1 MSYTDMKKHH
11 VPNVFVKMYLVKMF
25 KFCLTASGFPFLCFL
40 ALSKPSFQWHDHR
53 QNETNLSGRFPI
65 KISKCWNISALVK
78 LHFCAHIF
86 VTRFIT
92 ECCSWVFF
100 GIFHT
105 QRAVIAQDPIFW
117 APHSWKD
124 LRDLSIRVWYSAVP
138 SVSIQCLAPERNLWC
153 QIKHQ
158 SFLGSAGVLRWISC
172 CLARQGQDA
181 HTAQQE
187 MMRRGMQQRA
197 SSLRGPLLGPQAVRW
212 AGKSISILLN
222 RDTWL
227 TPSNQQGMA
236 EHHLGTLA
244 VHNYLSGLSSVE
256 KKAQTSENL
265 TWNVT

>member
-1 MSYTDMKKHH
+1 MLEYFS
-11 VPNVFVKMYLVKMF
+11 
-25 KFCLTASGFPFLCFL
+25 SGETTLLCTHICYKIHNWELQLSFLWD
-40 ALSKPSFQWHDHR
+40 LS
-53 QNETNLSGRFPI
+53 
-65 KISKCWNISALVK
+65 
-78 LHFCAHIF
+78 
-86 VTRFIT
+86 
-92 ECCSWVFF
+92 
-100 GIFHT
+100 HT

-124 LRDLSIRVWYSAVP
+124 FRDLSIRVWYSAVP

-153 QIKHQ
+153 QIKNQ
-158 SFLGSAGVLRWISC
+158 SFLGSAGGSRWISL
-172 CLARQGQDA
+172 CLACQGQDA
-181 HTAQQE
+181 RAAQQE

-222 RDTWL
+222 QDTWL

-244 VHNYLSGLSSVE
+244 VHNYLSGLTSVE